1 MESKKEIRKR
11 ILAQRNALSDTQR
24 FRSQMLLTDRI
35 LEHEWYKQAEA
46 VLLYAAYGSEI
57 STDAVLEDA
66 LRTGKKVYLP
76 KVEDCFMEFYRILKT
91 NELKPGYKGILEPDG
106 RSEKFIWQEGVADG
120 IQTSLSALMLMPGV
134 AFDIS
139 GNRIG
144 YGKGFYDRYLADKAS
159 LPTIAIGFAC
169 QMTEHITADET
180 DRKPMQV
187 ICL

>member
-11 ILAQRNALSDTQR
+11 ILAKRDALSDAQR
-24 FRSQMLLTDRI
+24 FRSQMLLTERI

-57 STDAVLEDA
+57 STDAVLENA

-76 KVEDCFMEFYRILKT
+76 KVEECFMEFYRILKT
-91 NELKPGYKGILEPDG
+91 TDVKPGYRGILEPDG
-106 RSEKFIWQEGVADG
+106 RSEKFIWQEDAVDA
-120 IQTSLSALMLMPGV
+120 IQSRTPALMLMPGV
-134 AFDIS
+134 AFDVS